1 MRNKVV
7 GAQLQTRPAAS
18 TACKMRR
25 TLLLATETL
34 RGWQSTTGACLAACG
49 SRAASQPTSATL
61 ARAAAAAGAIH
72 CPSAAAQPP
81 PSCRGWASTAA
92 AAATAAADGAAAA
105 SAPPLAPCER
115 GPEAQAANELD
126 HQLAA
131 AAQAGG
137 PAAVLE
143 LVEEQGERFTELNVI
158 SALEALGGSQSGSGM
173 SGVELVRS
181 RPFQTLVGEQ
191 DDGAVAVR
199 TSLPSG
205 PAVQCTQPSVPF
217 AHQTLRACPTRRHA
231 AGGPAAL

>member
-1 MRNKVV
+1 
-7 GAQLQTRPAAS
+7 
-18 TACKMRR
+18 MRR
-25 TLLLATETL
+25 TLLLATEML
-34 RGWQSTTGACLAACG
+34 RGWQSSTTGACLAACG

-81 PSCRGWASTAA
+81 PSCRSWASTAA
-92 AAATAAADGAAAA
+92 AADDDDGAAAA

-115 GPEAQAANELD
+115 EPETQAANELD
-126 HQLAA
+126 RQLAA

-158 SALEALGGSQSGSGM
+158 SALEALGGSQGGSGM
-173 SGVELVRS
+173 SGAELVGS

-199 TSLPSG
+199 TSPPNY
-205 PAVQCTQPSVPF
+205 PAIQCTQPAVPF
-217 AHQTLRACPTRRHA
+217 TH
-231 AGGPAAL
+231 